1 MTIVP
6 RTFSAAFLRR
16 PAGSHWGTQPVQ
28 APAHTEVAAAGGS
41 AGITAAPWEGL
52 YLEVEESQDSAAA
65 SALPADSGLERFLA
79 SLMYGD

>member
-16 PAGSHWGTQPVQ
+16 PAASHWGTRPVQ
-28 APAHTEVAAAGGS
+28 APAHTEAAADGGS

-52 YLEVEESQDSAAA
+52 YVEVEATQDGAAA
-65 SALPADSGLERFLA
+65 SALPADSELERFLA

>member
-16 PAGSHWGTQPVQ
+16 PAASHWGTRPVQ
-28 APAHTEVAAAGGS
+28 VPAHTEVAAVGGS
-41 AGITAAPWEGL
+41 IGITAAPWEGL
-52 YLEVEESQDSAAA
+52 YLEAKESRDSAAA
-65 SALPADSGLERFLA
+65 SALPADSELERFLA